1 MAANRSAQE
10 WQRLVAEWRRSG
22 LPCKAFAAGRG
33 VHPHTLSWWAW
44 RLESRP
50 PVRVPA
56 PPGGVGPLVPARA
69 AGPGFVEVVVSD
81 APTVVPPGFV
91 VEVRDLRVRVPVGFD
106 AGELRRL
113 MGALC

>member
-1 MAANRSAQE
+1 
-10 WQRLVAEWRRSG
+10 
-22 LPCKAFAAGRG
+22 
-33 VHPHTLSWWAW
+33 
-44 RLESRP
+44 
-50 PVRVPA
+50 
-56 PPGGVGPLVPARA
+56 
-69 AGPGFVEVVVSD
+69 VEVVVSD